1 MKQMSQTKQPSP
13 ATKTPL
19 VDSFGK
25 DLTQLAAEGKLDP
38 VVGRAEEIKR
48 CSQILSRRKKNNP
61 LLIGEPG
68 VGKTAIVEGL
78 AMKIV
83 DRTCSRA
90 LFGKRI
96 IALELANL
104 VAGTKY
110 RGQFEERL
118 QQIINE
124 VQSAT
129 NVILFIDEIHALVG
143 AGAASGSLDAA
154 NILKPAL
161 ARGEIQ
167 CIGSTTTEE
176 YRLSIEKDGA
186 LNRRFQQVMVNP
198 TTSEETRIIL
208 ENIKDRYEDHHSVR
222 YEPSALDA
230 CVMLSERYIADRFLP
245 DKAIDLLDE
254 AGATVHAN
262 GIVIPEKMKKLE
274 DRLAAIV
281 KKKKSAVDSQDYEAA
296 AKLRDE
302 ALAVTDLIIQAKK
315 DWEKSLT
322 KKENR
327 LTVTETDIADLV
339 STITGIPVARMT
351 GTEIEKLSTM
361 ENSLKNVVIGQD
373 EAVHKLTR
381 AIKRSRAGLKSKKK
395 PIGTFMFIGPSGVG
409 KSELAKQLAKYL
421 FSSEDALI
429 RIDMSEYSEKFTTS
443 RITGAPPGYVGYES
457 GGQLTEKV
465 RRRPYSVI
473 LLDEIEKADPA
484 IFNTLLQVLDDG
496 RLTDGQGKTVDFKN
510 TVIIMTSNVGVK
522 VLQDFG
528 TGIGFA
534 SKSLEMQKEAAGDIL
549 RKEVSK
555 KFPPE
560 FINRIDDIIT
570 FNSLSKDDIRRIV
583 EIELKDLQTRI
594 VENGYTIELTQEAKD
609 FLTDKG
615 YNSLFGAR
623 PLKRAI
629 QTHLEDVIAEAYID
643 SKVKVG
649 DHLVITKS
657 ESGDTLVVK
666 S

>member
-78 AMKIV
+78 AMRIV
-83 DRTCSRA
+83 NRTCSRA

-96 IALELANL
+96 VALELANL

-110 RGQFEERL
+110 RGQFEERME
-118 QQIINE
+118 QIIQE
-124 VQSAT
+124 VQSSG
-129 NVILFIDEIHALVG
+129 NIILFIDEVHAIVG

-186 LNRRFQQVMVNP
+186 LNRRFQQIMVNP
-198 TTSEETRIIL
+198 TTAEETRIIL
-208 ENIKDRYEDHHSVR
+208 ENIKSKYEDHHAVK
-222 YEPSALDA
+222 YDAEALDA
-230 CVMLSERYIADRFLP
+230 CVTLSERYIADRFLP
-245 DKAIDLLDE
+245 DKSIDLMDE
-254 AGATVHAN
+254 AGATVHVN
-262 GIVIPEKMKKLE
+262 GVVVPDKMKKLE
-274 DRLAAIV
+274 DKLTAIL
-281 KKKKSAVDSQDYEAA
+281 KKKKNAVDSQDYEAA

-302 ALAVTDLIIQAKK
+302 ALEAADQITKAKS
-315 DWEKSLT
+315 DWEKSLAKT
-322 KKENR
+322 ENR
-327 LTVTETDIADLV
+327 LSVTDGDIADLV
-339 STITGIPVARMT
+339 STITGIPVNRMT
-351 GTEIEKLSTM
+351 GTEIEKLSSM
-361 ENSLKNVVIGQD
+361 EPSLRKVIVGQD
-373 EAVHKLTR
+373 DAIHKLTR

-395 PIGTFMFIGPSGVG
+395 PIGTFLFIGPSGVG

-443 RITGAPPGYVGYES
+443 RLNGAPPGYVGYES

-496 RLTDGQGKTVDFKN
+496 RMTDGQGKTVDFKN
-510 TVIIMTSNVGVK
+510 TVIIMTSNIGVR

-534 SKSLEMQKEAAGDIL
+534 TKSVEQQREAANDVL
-549 RKEVSK
+549 RKEVSR

-570 FNSLSKDDIRRIV
+570 FNLLAKEHIRSIV
-583 EIELKDLQTRI
+583 EIELVDLQNR
-594 VENGYTIELTQEAKD
+594 VSENGYSFELTEEAKE
-609 FLTDKG
+609 FLIDKG
-615 YNSLFGAR
+615 YDSKFGAR

-643 SKVKVG
+643 SNVRPG

-657 ESGDTLVVK
+657 EFGDTLIIQK
-666 S
+666 

>member
-78 AMKIV
+78 AMRIV
-83 DRTCSRA
+83 NRTCSRA

-96 IALELANL
+96 VALELANL

-110 RGQFEERL
+110 RGQFEERIE
-118 QQIINE
+118 QIIQE
-124 VQSAT
+124 VQSSG
-129 NVILFIDEIHALVG
+129 NIIIFIDEVHAIVG

-186 LNRRFQQVMVNP
+186 LNRRFQQIMVNP
-198 TTSEETRIIL
+198 TTAEETRIIL
-208 ENIKDRYEDHHSVR
+208 ENIKSKYEDHHAVK
-222 YEPSALDA
+222 YEATALDA
-230 CVMLSERYIADRFLP
+230 CVTLSERYIADRFLP
-245 DKAIDLLDE
+245 DKAIDLMDE
-254 AGATVHAN
+254 AGATVHVN
-262 GIVIPEKMKKLE
+262 GVVVPDRMKKLE
-274 DRLAAIV
+274 DKLTAIL
-281 KKKKSAVDSQDYEAA
+281 KKKKNAVDSQDYEAA

-302 ALAVTDLIIQAKK
+302 ALEAADQITKAKTE
-315 DWEKSLT
+315 WEKSLT
-322 KKENR
+322 KTENR
-327 LTVTETDIADLV
+327 LSVTEGDIADLV
-339 STITGIPVARMT
+339 STITGIPVNRMT
-351 GTEIEKLSTM
+351 GTEIEKLSSM
-361 ENSLKNVVIGQD
+361 EPSLRKVIVGQD
-373 EAVHKLTR
+373 DAIHKLTR

-395 PIGTFMFIGPSGVG
+395 PIGTFLFIGPSGVG

-443 RITGAPPGYVGYES
+443 RLNGAPPGYVGYES

-496 RLTDGQGKTVDFKN
+496 RMTDGQGKTVDFKN
-510 TVIIMTSNVGVK
+510 TVIIMTSNIGVR

-534 SKSLEMQKEAAGDIL
+534 TKSAEQQREAAKDVL
-549 RKEVSK
+549 RKEVSR

-570 FNSLSKDDIRRIV
+570 FNSLAKEHIRSIV
-583 EIELKDLQTRI
+583 EIELADLQNR
-594 VENGYTIELTQEAKD
+594 VSENGYSFELTEEAKE
-609 FLTDKG
+609 FLIDKG
-615 YNSLFGAR
+615 YDSKFGAR

-643 SKVKVG
+643 SNVKPG

-657 ESGDTLVVK
+657 ELGDTLIIQK
-666 S
+666 

>member
-48 CSQILSRRKKNNP
+48 CSQVLSRRKKNNP

-78 AMKIV
+78 AMRIV
-83 DRTCSRA
+83 NRTCARA

-110 RGQFEERL
+110 RGQFEERIE
-118 QQIINE
+118 QIIQE
-124 VQSAT
+124 VQSSG
-129 NVILFIDEIHALVG
+129 NIILFIDEVHAIVG

-186 LNRRFQQVMVNP
+186 LNRRFQQIMVNP
-198 TTSEETRIIL
+198 TTAEETRIIL
-208 ENIKDRYEDHHSVR
+208 ENIKSKYEDHRAVK
-222 YEPSALDA
+222 YEATALDA
-230 CVMLSERYIADRFLP
+230 CVTLSERYIADRFLP
-245 DKAIDLLDE
+245 DKAIDLMDE
-254 AGATVHAN
+254 AGATVHVN
-262 GIVIPEKMKKLE
+262 GVVVPDRMKKLE
-274 DRLAAIV
+274 DKLTAIL
-281 KKKKSAVDSQDYEAA
+281 KKKKNAVDSQDYEAA

-302 ALAVTDLIIQAKK
+302 ALDAADQITKAKA
-315 DWEKSLT
+315 DWEKSLAKT
-322 KKENR
+322 ENR
-327 LTVTETDIADLV
+327 LSVTEGDIADLV
-339 STITGIPVARMT
+339 STITGIPVNRMT
-351 GTEIEKLSTM
+351 GTEIEKLSSM
-361 ENSLKNVVIGQD
+361 EPSLRKVIVGQD
-373 EAVHKLTR
+373 DAIHKLTR

-395 PIGTFMFIGPSGVG
+395 PIGTFLFIGPSGVG

-443 RITGAPPGYVGYES
+443 RLNGAPPGYVGYES

-496 RLTDGQGKTVDFKN
+496 RMTDGQGKTVDFKN
-510 TVIIMTSNVGVK
+510 TVIIMTSNIGVR

-534 SKSLEMQKEAAGDIL
+534 TKSVEQQREAANDVL
-549 RKEVSK
+549 RKEVSR

-570 FNSLSKDDIRRIV
+570 FNSLAKEHIRSIV
-583 EIELKDLQTRI
+583 EIELADLQNR
-594 VENGYTIELTQEAKD
+594 VSENGYSFELTEEAKE
-609 FLTDKG
+609 FLIDKG
-615 YNSLFGAR
+615 YDSKFGAR

-643 SKVKVG
+643 SNVKPG

-657 ESGDTLVVK
+657 ELGGTLIIQK
-666 S
+666 